1 MNARGGGDR
10 RVAPAPRV
18 FGATLIWGSLC
29 LVAVWLWGASA
40 SAGPWLPW
48 AAGAVYVVGAAWLLS
63 RLARGGSGR
72 QLLALWLGG
81 VVGLYALLA
90 PVDGTIWSGTRL
102 MIAGLYGSMAFAAVA
117 VAPLMLLSWLRTVDR
132 APARP

>member
-10 RVAPAPRV
+10 RVAPATRV

-40 SAGPWLPW
+40 SAGLPW
-48 AAGAVYVVGAAWLLS
+48 ATGAVYVVVAAWLLS
-63 RLARGGSGR
+63 RVARGGSGW

-90 PVDGTIWSGTRL
+90 PVDGAIWSEPRL

-132 APARP
+132 TPARP